1 MKLILLNIIF
11 SVLIFSVVKHL
22 HCKVLL
28 IFSEGVTKKILSYLM
43 FTLLFHSIIFLT
55 CSCYPHVP

>member
-11 SVLIFSVVKHL
+11 SALILSVVKHL

-28 IFSEGVTKKILSYLM
+28 TFSEGVTKKILSFLM
-43 FTLLFHSIIFLT
+43 FTLFFHSIIFLT
-55 CSCYPHVP
+55 CSCYPQVP